1 MLYLRYS
8 LDLAGVEI
16 ITNSA
21 VFECSQHLIHN
32 ITLMELR
39 RLLPPHRNRS
49 TSASPR
55 TALALLN
62 FLLLSLSISS
72 LLNAR
77 RSGWGPASSSSP
89 ALSELSASAS
99 SASSAS
105 LAILSF
111 QFPINVVVHDFQAL
125 TRRVTAHHILLPK
138 SRDVAL
144 ALKQRIRNKV
154 SPPLLPPSPTVDA
167 TAADNSDAVV
177 VV

>member
-1 MLYLRYS
+1 
-8 LDLAGVEI
+8 
-16 ITNSA
+16 
-21 VFECSQHLIHN
+21 
-32 ITLMELR
+32 
-39 RLLPPHRNRS
+39 
-49 TSASPR
+49 
-55 TALALLN
+55 
-62 FLLLSLSISS
+62 
-72 LLNAR
+72 
-77 RSGWGPASSSSP
+77 
-89 ALSELSASAS
+89 
-99 SASSAS
+99 
-105 LAILSF
+105 LSF